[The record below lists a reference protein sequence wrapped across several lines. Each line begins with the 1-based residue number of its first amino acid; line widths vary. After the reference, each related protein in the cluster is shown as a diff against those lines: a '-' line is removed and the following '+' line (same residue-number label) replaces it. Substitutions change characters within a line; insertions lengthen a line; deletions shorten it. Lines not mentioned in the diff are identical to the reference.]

1 MPAGSGRTS
10 SASWRLVWPSAPCS
24 SPCARSRGHRGCWRP
39 RGAGSSVVVPFAAW
53 ACWLAGYAARQPA
66 PARLQAQLDLTA
78 SAVVTVAVLGA
89 LALATGGRR
98 ADSVDQRVAH
108 RLLVSA
114 LLTAAVVLL
123 VLDVVPIA
131 LRGSPLVAREVLA
144 LVLVPVVLA
153 CWVAAVL
160 GYRLVE
166 IDATLRRSLV
176 QLVLAALVGAVFLAA
191 ANAVNLAA
199 GTSVRSMVTGGVVAL
214 VLLPAAL
221 LLRRTASRL
230 VYGDRAFP
238 YRVVSELRRVEPTTA
253 PENVLDEML
262 TTLSRSL
269 GLDYARIEST
279 GSAPEDRFAVERGE
293 LRGQPTV
300 VDLEV
305 AGTAVGRL
313 EMEVS
318 PLREPFGPRDRRLLE
333 DVGTQVGALVQALAA
348 GRELQRTRERLVATR
363 EEERRRLRRDL
374 HDGLG
379 PSLATTLM
387 RLEVARDLVDRD
399 PVAARD
405 LVARLVD
412 QTEADIGEVRRLVDG
427 LRPPALDQL
436 GLVSALRQRAD
447 QDNQAVALG
456 STAPRWTVTADEV
469 GVLPAAVEVAAY
481 RIAVEAV
488 NNAVRHSG
496 GTQVDVTLR
505 RRPDALELVIRDDG
519 GGITDER
526 GVGVGI
532 GSMRDRAEELGGTC
546 TVRAAPGGGTQVVAH
561 LPLAD
566 RSGDVGEEV

>member
-1 MPAGSGRTS
+1 MS
-10 SASWRLVWPSAPCS
+10 SA
-24 SPCARSRGHRGCWRP
+24 
-39 RGAGSSVVVPFAAW
+39 
-53 ACWLAGYAARQPA
+53 
-66 PARLQAQLDLTA
+66 
-78 SAVVTVAVLGA
+78 
-89 LALATGGRR
+89 
-98 ADSVDQRVAH
+98 
-108 RLLVSA
+108 
-114 LLTAAVVLL
+114 
-123 VLDVVPIA
+123 
-131 LRGSPLVAREVLA
+131 
-144 LVLVPVVLA
+144 
-153 CWVAAVL
+153 
-160 GYRLVE
+160 VE
-166 IDATLRRSLV
+166 
-176 QLVLAALVGAVFLAA
+176 
-191 ANAVNLAA
+191 
-199 GTSVRSMVTGGVVAL
+199 
-214 VLLPAAL
+214 
-221 LLRRTASRL
+221 
-230 VYGDRAFP
+230 
-238 YRVVSELRRVEPTTA
+238 
-253 PENVLDEML
+253 
-262 TTLSRSL
+262 
-269 GLDYARIEST
+269 
-279 GSAPEDRFAVERGE
+279 
-293 LRGQPTV
+293 PTV

-318 PLREPFGPRDRRLLE
+318 PMREPFGPRDRRLLE

-447 QDNQAVALG
+447 QDNQAVTLG

-519 GGITDER
+519 AGITDER

-546 TVRAAPGGGTQVVAH
+546 TVRAAPDGGTQVVAH

-566 RSGDVGEEV
+566 RSGDVGEEVR

>member
-1 MPAGSGRTS
+1 M
-10 SASWRLVWPSAPCS
+10 
-24 SPCARSRGHRGCWRP
+24 
-39 RGAGSSVVVPFAAW
+39 
-53 ACWLAGYAARQPA
+53 
-66 PARLQAQLDLTA
+66 
-78 SAVVTVAVLGA
+78 
-89 LALATGGRR
+89 
-98 ADSVDQRVAH
+98 
-108 RLLVSA
+108 
-114 LLTAAVVLL
+114 
-123 VLDVVPIA
+123 
-131 LRGSPLVAREVLA
+131 
-144 LVLVPVVLA
+144 
-153 CWVAAVL
+153 
-160 GYRLVE
+160 
-166 IDATLRRSLV
+166 
-176 QLVLAALVGAVFLAA
+176 
-191 ANAVNLAA
+191 
-199 GTSVRSMVTGGVVAL
+199 
-214 VLLPAAL
+214 
-221 LLRRTASRL
+221 
-230 VYGDRAFP
+230 YGDRAFP

-269 GLDYARIEST
+269 GLDYARIESA

-300 VDLEV
+300 VELEV

-318 PLREPFGPRDRRLLE
+318 PMREPFGPRDRRLLE

-405 LVARLVD
+405 LVAQLVD

-436 GLVSALRQRAD
+436 GLVLGAAAARRPGQPGGDARVDGAALDRHGRRGRRPAGRGGGGRLPDRGRGGEQRGPAQRRHAGRRDAAASSRMRWSSSSA
-447 QDNQAVALG
+447 
-456 STAPRWTVTADEV
+456 TM
-469 GVLPAAVEVAAY
+469 VAASPTS
-481 RIAVEAV
+481 AAS
-488 NNAVRHSG
+488 ASG
-496 GTQVDVTLR
+496 SA
-505 RRPDALELVIRDDG
+505 PC
-519 GGITDER
+519 
-526 GVGVGI
+526 GI
-532 GSMRDRAEELGGTC
+532 GPRSWAGPAPSG
-546 TVRAAPGGGTQVVAH
+546 AAPGGGTQVVAH